1 MTVKV
6 TIQSI
11 VNSTPLIL
19 PLLFFAL
26 LFFQKLLAQNNVAA
40 FTNSRGAYEAK
51 HDEVKCNE
59 LVIFILNSFYL
70 LHFVVVPLSV
80 TYLIFVSVLSSSK
93 HYSNRRLFVRLDG
106 SFNQHFS

>member
-11 VNSTPLIL
+11 VNSAPLIL

-59 LVIFILNSFYL
+59 LVIFILNCSK
-70 LHFVVVPLSV
+70 FVLFIAFCSGSIKCDV
-80 TYLIFVSVLSSSK
+80 FD
-93 HYSNRRLFVRLDG
+93 YSLGIIVIKTLF
-106 SFNQHFS
+106 